1 MRQRS
6 ARRNAG
12 RLQAADKVRGAGGSS
27 PCRGLGQT
35 PGRSIVAVGA
45 GRARRSFRSPPP
57 GRFGPFGPKCPQG
70 HTLPFGAPKP
80 YAAAY
85 FVSVASVR
93 RTQETRFFPKP
104 GVFQRP
110 EAPGAMPGASACRF
124 GLSPT
129 GPTFPSAPL
138 ARLETRKTEPAAH
151 VGAARRRRAA
161 CPAQARDAFVQPKI
175 RKRHRRFGLHS
186 RPCEPLKWV
195 FGQAEGGMRMT
206 RTPPRSSS
214 VWHLR
219 ITGPRPRSRR
229 RSGRCWR
236 QRTRRCP
243 RRDTGG

>member
-6 ARRNAG
+6 ARQNAG
-12 RLQAADKVRGAGGSS
+12 RFRLLTKCGVQGDHPPAGVW
-27 PCRGLGQT
+27 
-35 PGRSIVAVGA
+35 GR
-45 GRARRSFRSPPP
+45 
-57 GRFGPFGPKCPQG
+57 
-70 HTLPFGAPKP
+70 APKP
-80 YAAAY
+80 YAAAF

-104 GVFQRP
+104 GVFQRS
-110 EAPGAMPGASACRF
+110 EAPGKMPGASACRF
-124 GLSPT
+124 GLRAAVRRAHAS
-129 GPTFPSAPL
+129 L
-138 ARLETRKTEPAAH
+138 RRLWRGRETRKASEPAAH

-161 CPAQARDAFVQPKI
+161 CPAQARDAFVQSKI

>member
-12 RLQAADKVRGAGGSS
+12 RFRLLTKCGVQGDHPPAGVW
-27 PCRGLGQT
+27 
-35 PGRSIVAVGA
+35 GR
-45 GRARRSFRSPPP
+45 
-57 GRFGPFGPKCPQG
+57 
-70 HTLPFGAPKP
+70 APKP

-124 GLSPT
+124 GLSPQ
-129 GPTFPSAPL
+129 GRPSL
-138 ARLETRKTEPAAH
+138 RRLWRGRENAQGFRNRGACR
-151 VGAARRRRAA
+151 AARRRRAA
-161 CPAQARDAFVQPKI
+161 CPAPARDAFVQSKI
-175 RKRHRRFGLHS
+175 RTRHRRFGLHS

>member
-6 ARRNAG
+6 ARRN
-12 RLQAADKVRGAGGSS
+12 S
-27 PCRGLGQT
+27 
-35 PGRSIVAVGA
+35 
-45 GRARRSFRSPPP
+45 
-57 GRFGPFGPKCPQG
+57 GRFRLLTKCGVQG
-70 HTLPFGAPKP
+70 DHPPAGVWGRAPKP

-124 GLSPT
+124 GLSPQ
-129 GPTFPSAPL
+129 GRPSL
-138 ARLETRKTEPAAH
+138 RRLWRGRETRKTEPAAH
-151 VGAARRRRAA
+151 VGAAPRRRAA
-161 CPAQARDAFVQPKI
+161 CPAQAWDAFAQSKI

-195 FGQAEGGMRMT
+195 LGQAEGGMRMT

-219 ITGPRPRSRR
+219 ITGPRPRSRW